1 MNQPIDNGFLEA
13 QIRECYGRVVWTH
26 KVQEKCSDI
35 LTKRNARLKLSQI
48 ILSAITT
55 TGIFITVFGDHN
67 WVGIVSALISAL
79 LLILNTYTKKY
90 DLGEIAQKHAN
101 CAVTLWDIR
110 ETYLSL
116 LFDIRSGTVDTD
128 AIRCQRDKLQSELF
142 NIYKGS
148 PRSFGKA
155 YKEASKSLKEMEEMT
170 FSDEEIDSYLPKML
184 RKNQS
189 QTED

>member
-1 MNQPIDNGFLEA
+1 
-13 QIRECYGRVVWTH
+13 
-26 KVQEKCSDI
+26 
-35 LTKRNARLKLSQI
+35 
-48 ILSAITT
+48 
-55 TGIFITVFGDHN
+55 
-67 WVGIVSALISAL
+67 
-79 LLILNTYTKKY
+79 
-90 DLGEIAQKHAN
+90 
-101 CAVTLWDIR
+101 
-110 ETYLSL
+110 
-116 LFDIRSGTVDTD
+116 
-128 AIRCQRDKLQSELF
+128 LQSELF

>member
-1 MNQPIDNGFLEA
+1 MNQPVDDGLLEA

-35 LTKRNARLKLSQI
+35 LVTKNANLKLIQI
-48 ILSAITT
+48 IMSAITT
-55 TGIFITVFGDHN
+55 TGIFVTVFGDCK
-67 WVGIVSALISAL
+67 WVGIMSALISTL

-90 DLGEIAQKHAN
+90 DLGEIAQKHAS

-116 LFDIRSGTVDTD
+116 LFDIRSGAINPVE
-128 AIRCQRDKLQSELF
+128 IRCKRDKLQGELF

-155 YKEASKSLKEMEEMT
+155 YEEASKSLKEMEEMT
-170 FSDEEIDSYLPKML
+170 FSDEEIDSYLPKLL